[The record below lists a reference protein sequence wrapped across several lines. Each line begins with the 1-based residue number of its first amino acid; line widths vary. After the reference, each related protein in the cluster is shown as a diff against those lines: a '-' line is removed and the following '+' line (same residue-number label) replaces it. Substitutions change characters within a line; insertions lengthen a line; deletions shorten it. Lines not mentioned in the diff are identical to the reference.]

1 MEEFYHTNPKELERH
16 LPFLIERYKSD
27 ANKLSEIGWTNGQ
40 YVAIAIGTS
49 FSKGKRYPNEP
60 YEVFDMTREHT
71 AEQQEFTD
79 ADRFW
84 AFAQAFN
91 KKSETAET
99 VEITGKPEAADAV
112 EITGDKIDA
121 SNIENTETLSGDD
134 ISW

>member
-1 MEEFYHTNPKELERH
+1 MEEFYRTNPKELERH

-91 KKSETAET
+91 KRSEQADMTET
-99 VEITGKPEAADAV
+99 TGSEIPSIPD
-112 EITGDKIDA
+112 
-121 SNIENTETLSGDD
+121 IENTETLSDD

>member
-91 KKSETAET
+91 KKPETAET
-99 VEITGKPEAADAV
+99 VETT
-112 EITGDKIDA
+112 EIVGDKIDT

>member
-1 MEEFYHTNPKELERH
+1 M
-16 LPFLIERYKSD
+16 
-27 ANKLSEIGWTNGQ
+27 SEVGWTNGR

-91 KKSETAET
+91 KRSEQADTTET
-99 VEITGKPEAADAV
+99 TGSEMPS
-112 EITGDKIDA
+112 TP
-121 SNIENTETLSGDD
+121 NIENTETLSDND